1 MLNATAPGGKIE
13 SGAKEEEGVLQGL
26 GQEEAFPRTHV
37 LHGEQAL
44 EHVGAAASSSIGP
57 PADAT
62 TNLAPEGSHPRPWYA
77 GRYHTRP

>member
-1 MLNATAPGGKIE
+1 
-13 SGAKEEEGVLQGL
+13 
-26 GQEEAFPRTHV
+26 V